1 MSPSL
6 WHTLETATREV
17 VRDGQSRCVWISF
30 LETEVLVAFDSV
42 VQHEG
47 RTYRLPGI
55 KYTASKEQHIA
66 IFGGFAVL
74 QQAINEQHPG
84 FKSHPRV
91 SSMQPL

>member
-17 VRDGQSRCVWISF
+17 VRDGQSRRVWISF
-30 LETEVLVAFDSV
+30 LQTEVIVAFDSV
-42 VQHEG
+42 IQHEG
-47 RTYRLPGI
+47 RSYRLPGM
-55 KYTASKEQHIA
+55 KYAASQAQHIA

-84 FKSHPRV
+84 FKNHPQV
-91 SSMQPL
+91 SGLHTF